1 MNNYRFLKKAI
12 AFVAAT
18 VFLCA
23 ASVVAAVFF
32 TSEGAVAA
40 PASERSDGVL
50 FADSGHAGHDG
61 WTELTADGGE
71 LASGNYYL
79 TADVNLTSD
88 LTIAAGAEVTIC
100 LNGYKLAGTGT
111 GSVITVNGVS
121 LTLTDCA
128 GESADPGHSHEYY
141 VDATTDLFVF
151 DNGQDGWAEAYESAE
166 SKGSVVGGVITGG
179 KIDGCGGG
187 ISLQSAA
194 DVVVQNITIAG
205 NTAIKGVSSSAYGGA
220 IYVADGNV
228 GTLTVSDC
236 VISNNY
242 AYGIGGGIYT
252 GAYDVLIEGTAITG
266 NTSGNSSAAIFSGN
280 SEVLNITSGVIKDN
294 VVDETSMTRFGIMS
308 RNVEISG
315 GEICDS
321 ISAVGDVV
329 VSGGYIADGVI
340 AEDYESVS
348 VTGGFFASEPA
359 AELLGQGYY
368 VRQIDSSYEGYLE
381 GYPYAVKQILTLNI
395 TVNDP
400 IVYDAAEVEEGTDF
414 VIEQMPD
421 GAMAEYSCKKD
432 GEADFTPGLPM
443 NAGSYT
449 VVAEVDDGTDRYY
462 GEFALTI
469 AKAIPEYEVPV
480 INDGENKN
488 YLSEITLPDGWAW
501 KTPNTVIIK
510 DSTNYYDAY
519 FTPDDTDNYEIVEE
533 KIFVDSIAAN
543 VYDHHYKW
551 KVITESGGIIGQSR
565 TETLYYLQS
574 DVTLLENLTVAENA
588 EVVICLNGYKLAGN
602 GTGSVITVPNSSWLT
617 ICDCKS
623 ESTDAEHVHK
633 YYKQYPSAYVFD
645 NGQDGWQEAYDAA
658 EQKGEIVGGVITG
671 GKATLGGAINCQG
684 YLIIQGGTIA
694 GNYADEGG
702 GIYYYHKAITTFESV
717 SIRDAAILGN
727 VATEKGGG
735 ISVLGYNMQIDG
747 VVIKDNSAYSGGAI
761 SFIENSGYGWSIVFW
776 DGEIYDNLST
786 DRSDIVLTD
795 YMSFDMRGG
804 TLKGYSQTGVI
815 SGTTSSYLKI
825 SGGYLNIG
833 IENAECIVTG
843 GFFADCPDERII
855 TDGYRAVVV
864 DENYAGYKE
873 GFDYVVLQVLD
884 EKEFSISA
892 MKKLIYDGEPI
903 EVGVDFSISGL
914 PDGAQVTFYFDG
926 NPGLPT
932 DAGEYLIS
940 IEYFDVVTQ
949 TLYVGKTILT
959 IGKVEPDFTV
969 PEGITA
975 YEGSTLGMVQL
986 PENWQ
991 WADPSETVTADKTV
1005 YTANYI
1011 SDDPNYY
1018 DVYDVRVTVEVIG
1031 EASKDDHHTNWL
1043 KLPEDG
1049 VLKYIAGSDG
1059 KSYYYLDEDLRLTA
1073 PVTIENA
1080 DVVIC
1085 LNGHKLIAPENS
1097 SAIIIKDST
1106 VEICDCNDS
1115 TEHKYYVDEDGLY
1128 VFDNGQEGWLETY
1141 GAAETTGVINGGLI
1155 TGCAGSESG
1164 AIKVGEGVNLLIDGV
1179 ALAGNR
1185 AQNGAGLN
1193 VNAYEYETEI
1203 TVRNVVIA
1211 GNVAEI
1217 DGGGIYLYYAAMIF
1231 ESGIV
1236 ENNKAKC
1243 NGGGLAIQNSE
1254 IQFCGAVRNNSAING
1269 GGFVIYYSDVDI
1281 LEGSEI
1287 VGNVAENEGGG
1298 IYSYGTTMAISDIGI
1313 CGNKAERGGGIYV
1326 DDVNL
1331 ILRDVEICDNEAVSG
1346 GAIYASQY
1354 DVKYC
1359 RMYIK
1364 NCTIS
1369 GNVADENGSALY
1381 GENFALTLSGV
1392 TLRSDC
1398 EGVVVY
1404 LDRSQVTVADGEFC
1418 GNGTDA
1424 VFEIVNGT
1432 VMTVTGGRIGARAF
1446 AIDNGSLLLKGGF
1459 YAENI
1464 SEYLDEGYFESGFGV
1479 VASGDATYPYVVAS
1493 EASHSCANGVFG
1505 EKLTKRSKELSSGRY
1520 YLDEDLI
1527 LESGLIIKGAVE
1539 ICLNGHMLS
1548 TKADEPMIYIMYEAS
1563 LGASLRICDCD
1574 ESAEHPY
1581 YVNEDG
1587 LYVFDLGQQDWA
1599 VEYEKAEE
1607 KGVIFGG
1614 VLTGAQN
1621 EVIEAQGCMSLEIE
1635 GIAIV
1640 GNNCSSDDGVVVGFA
1655 SNMVIKDTL
1664 FAGNVF
1670 RNGYGGILGAN
1681 FNCVLSV
1688 YDSIIRD
1695 NVSVDGLTVVV
1706 YESMFEMTGCT
1717 ITGNTNESYGGGL
1730 YIEDSVA
1737 NIEDCVISENRT
1749 VCGGGVYIKNIYT
1762 ARPDEV
1768 TFKGCRIE
1776 SNSAEEAGAIYIDQS
1791 DNLTVVIEDCRIQ
1804 SNTADAYGGIFSMV
1818 DLTVNGGKIAGNKGS
1833 NGTQIY
1839 SSGGKVLLNDVE
1851 IDGRQGNKNDADT
1864 AVTVLGDVEIRGGSI
1879 VNDYKAAISIAGKA
1893 AFYGCRITAEYNT
1906 SESDIILECY
1916 NEENVVE
1923 FYDGYFGSV
1932 EYYDDTDDDTVRI
1945 FVYGGY
1951 FSKQLDAEYVAEGY
1965 SQFRINS
1972 TFGDE
1977 KYVAGFPYTV
1987 YGTGEDLVV
1996 SVVEETPVYAG
2007 SSPEAG
2013 KNFVVDGVP
2022 EGAVVRYSYKT
2033 SGGSYVEGLPLEEG
2047 EYTVRAV
2054 VLDNGKCSVT
2064 TFTLKVLPDPES
2076 GNGKAITTG
2085 EIVGIAVGCTAG
2097 ALLIVYLLFAVLYKK
2112 KIVGGAFFAKIYPF
2126 IK

>member
-1 MNNYRFLKKAI
+1 MNNYRFLRKAI

-79 TADVNLTSD
+79 TADVNLTTNV
-88 LTIAAGAEVTIC
+88 TIAADAEVNIC
-100 LNGYKLAGTGT
+100 LNGYKLAGNGN

-121 LTLTDCA
+121 LTVTDCVSDS
-128 GESADPGHSHEYY
+128 GDPAHSHDYY
-141 VDATTDLFVF
+141 VDAVSGLAVF
-151 DNGQDGWAEAYESAE
+151 DNGQEGWAEAYASAE
-166 SKGSVVGGVITGG
+166 SKGTAVGGVITGG
-179 KIDGCGGG
+179 KASGGGG
-187 ISLQSAA
+187 IYIANSAT
-194 DVVVQNITIAG
+194 VVLQNITVAG
-205 NTAIKGVSSSAYGGA
+205 NHAEGASFGGGIFTAN
-220 IYVADGNV
+220 DGI
-228 GTLTVSDC
+228 GELTVSDC
-236 VISNNY
+236 VIANNVSD
-242 AYGIGGGIYT
+242 GVGGGISSWD
-252 GAYDVLIEGTAITG
+252 YDILIEGTSITG
-266 NTSGNSSAAIFSGN
+266 NRSEISSAAIY
-280 SEVLNITSGVIKDN
+280 SERKVKITSGIIKDN
-294 VVDETSMTRFGIMS
+294 IVDEASSSRFGIMVRDLEITGGEIS
-308 RNVEISG
+308 SDISSIGDFVISG
-315 GEICDS
+315 GYFDGNLI
-321 ISAVGDVV
+321 ADVAMTI
-329 VSGGYIADGVI
+329 SGGC
-340 AEDYESVS
+340 
-348 VTGGFFASEPA
+348 FANEPA
-359 AELLGQGYY
+359 AEDIADGCYLRHL
-368 VRQIDSSYEGYLE
+368 DSSSEGYVE
-381 GYPYAVKQILTLNI
+381 GYPYQVKAILPL
-395 TVNDP
+395 TVT
-400 IVYDAAEVEEGTDF
+400 VSESVSYDAAEVEEGTDF

-421 GAMAEYSCKKD
+421 GATAEYSYKKV
-432 GEADFTPGLPM
+432 GEADFTSGLPM

-480 INDGENKN
+480 INDGENYY
-488 YLSEITLPDGWAW
+488 YLSEIVLPDGWEW
-501 KTPNTVIIK
+501 TTPATVIATGAK
-510 DSTNYYDAY
+510 EYYDAY
-519 FTPDDTDNYEIVEE
+519 FTPTDTENYEIVNE
-533 KIFVDSIAAN
+533 KILVDATVAKKD
-543 VYDHHYKW
+543 VHHNKW
-551 KVITESGGIIGQSR
+551 RAITESGGTLGVPG
-565 TETLYYLQS
+565 TETYYYLES
-574 DVTLLENLTVAENA
+574 DVTLLENLSVAENA
-588 EVVICLNGYKLAGN
+588 DVVLCLNGYKLAGN
-602 GTGSVITVPNSSWLT
+602 GNGSVITVAFDNSELT
-617 ICDCKS
+617 LCDCKS
-623 ESTDAEHVHK
+623 GSTESEHVHK
-633 YYKQYPSAYVFD
+633 YYKQYPSEYVFD

-702 GIYYYHKAITTFESV
+702 GIYYYHSAITTFESV

-761 SFIENSGYGWSIVFW
+761 SFIEDSTYLWSIVFL

-795 YMSFDMRGG
+795 NMSFDMRGG
-804 TLKGYSQTGVI
+804 TLKGYSETGLI
-815 SGTTSSYLKI
+815 GGTTSSYFMI

-843 GFFADCPDERII
+843 GFFADCPDGQLIQS
-855 TDGYRAVVV
+855 GYCAGSV
-864 DENYAGYKE
+864 DESYEGYKE
-873 GFDYVVLQVLD
+873 GFGYVVIEVLD
-884 EKEFSISA
+884 EKEISISA
-892 MKKLIYDGEPI
+892 MKKLTYDGEQI
-903 EVGVDFSISGL
+903 EEGVDFSVNGL
-914 PDGAQVTFYFDG
+914 PVGVQATICCDGEQ
-926 NPGLPT
+926 GLPT

-949 TLYVGKTILT
+949 TLYVGETILT

-1031 EASKDDHHTNWL
+1031 EVSKDDHHANWQ

-1097 SAIIIKDST
+1097 SAIIIKDSA

-1193 VNAYEYETEI
+1193 VNAYEYESEI

-1211 GNVAEI
+1211 GNVAET
-1217 DGGGIYLYYAAMIF
+1217 DGGGIYLYFATMIF

-1243 NGGGLAIQNSE
+1243 NGGGLAIQNSK

-1359 RMYIK
+1359 WMYIK

-1381 GENFALTLSGV
+1381 GENLALTLSGV

-1398 EGVVVY
+1398 EGAVVY

-1424 VFEIVNGT
+1424 VFEIDNGT

-1505 EKLTKRSKELSSGRY
+1505 EKLTKRSKELNSGRY

-1563 LGASLRICDCD
+1563 FGASLRICDCD

-1635 GIAIV
+1635 GISIV

-1762 ARPDEV
+1762 ARQDEV

-1791 DNLTVVIEDCRIQ
+1791 DNLTVVIEDCRIL

-1951 FSKQLDAEYVAEGY
+1951 FSKHLDAEYVAEGY